1 VKVVKTLFALG
12 AILLIISSAN
22 AQEYWERVDVALDFI
37 HHNHLSTAVCAGD
50 FNADGMMDI
59 AAWNAYTIHWWEN
72 LGNNQYEEH
81 FVADNTLRGS
91 GINMK
96 AADINSDGHLDL
108 VYGQG
113 GFVFWR
119 PGGEN
124 GNFSENDYTITN
136 AMWYVSGF
144 EVVDLDDD
152 NDMDV
157 VVTASYNTH
166 NVSVFVNDGN
176 ENFTRQ
182 IVDNFC
188 HSAAGVCVADFDG
201 DGGLDIVV
209 TSSRWGSV
217 LMYRDDGENNF
228 TRTWVASGFTE
239 PRGMSAT
246 DLDNDGDIDVVV
258 GSAGGV
264 FFLENDG
271 NGTFEKHHIVQ
282 GSGQFLRCGDLDNDG
297 DIDIIN
303 AYDNAG
309 RYCINDGNQNFT
321 AYRLTDAHIHGC
333 LALDLADFNNDGAP
347 DFLRFSG
354 SYWDRH
360 VHYYLNSFAAP
371 AVGEIA
377 ADPASRDYGEVL
389 LGTSEELA
397 LTISNEGEGDLTVS
411 DITSDNNAFTT
422 DFGGE
427 LTLGGGENL
436 AVTVTFAPDQVQEYA
451 GALTITSN
459 DPDDGSINIDLTG
472 VGFGIPDI
480 EVSTSSLEFGEVFVG
495 VSTDL
500 TVGISNVG
508 TYDLVVSGIAV
519 NGEVFA
525 TDFAETITIL
535 AGASQDITVSFTPET
550 YGSVNG
556 NLFISSDDPDDPEVS
571 VELSGM
577 GLAADIELSDEAVD
591 FGDVEFRRS
600 DTMSFDISNDGNVDL
615 IISGM
620 DIDNEEFVVDFSD
633 ELTIEPGGSVNIGV
647 VYNANTLGDV
657 AGEIIITCNDPAD
670 PEVTVDLMGTSVWVS
685 EFELLSRIC
694 DRAWQLRD
702 EGVIN
707 RGQANSI
714 CVKPCHAER
723 HLRRDRTRTAIN
735 NLNALI
741 NHIEDFVEEG
751 VLSQED
757 GAWFVFETN
766 FIIDLI
772 QEFGVAGQGGQDL
785 ISELIP
791 ETVQIESVYP
801 NPFNSST
808 NIRYG
813 LPEEANISIEIFDI
827 SGRQV
832 AELVSGVQ
840 PAGYHTVT
848 WNANGFSVGLYL
860 EKYTNSSNVLVSKVL
875 LTK

>member
-1 VKVVKTLFALG
+1 
-12 AILLIISSAN
+12 
-22 AQEYWERVDVALDFI
+22 
-37 HHNHLSTAVCAGD
+37 LS
-50 FNADGMMDI
+50 N
-59 AAWNAYTIHWWEN
+59 
-72 LGNNQYEEH
+72 
-81 FVADNTLRGS
+81 
-91 GINMK
+91 
-96 AADINSDGHLDL
+96 
-108 VYGQG
+108 
-113 GFVFWR
+113 
-119 PGGEN
+119 
-124 GNFSENDYTITN
+124 
-136 AMWYVSGF
+136 YV
-144 EVVDLDDD
+144 
-152 NDMDV
+152 
-157 VVTASYNTH
+157 H
-166 NVSVFVNDGN
+166 NV
-176 ENFTRQ
+176 
-182 IVDNFC
+182 
-188 HSAAGVCVADFDG
+188 
-201 DGGLDIVV
+201 L
-209 TSSRWGSV
+209 
-217 LMYRDDGENNF
+217 
-228 TRTWVASGFTE
+228 
-239 PRGMSAT
+239 
-246 DLDNDGDIDVVV
+246 
-258 GSAGGV
+258 
-264 FFLENDG
+264 
-271 NGTFEKHHIVQ
+271 
-282 GSGQFLRCGDLDNDG
+282 
-297 DIDIIN
+297 
-303 AYDNAG
+303 
-309 RYCINDGNQNFT
+309 
-321 AYRLTDAHIHGC
+321 
-333 LALDLADFNNDGAP
+333 
-347 DFLRFSG
+347 
-354 SYWDRH
+354 
-360 VHYYLNSFAAP
+360 
-371 AVGEIA
+371 
-377 ADPASRDYGEVL
+377 
-389 LGTSEELA
+389 
-397 LTISNEGEGDLTVS
+397 
-411 DITSDNNAFTT
+411 
-422 DFGGE
+422 
-427 LTLGGGENL
+427 
-436 AVTVTFAPDQVQEYA
+436 
-451 GALTITSN
+451 TSN
-459 DPDDGSINIDLTG
+459 T
-472 VGFGIPDI
+472 
-480 EVSTSSLEFGEVFVG
+480 
-495 VSTDL
+495 
-500 TVGISNVG
+500 
-508 TYDLVVSGIAV
+508 
-519 NGEVFA
+519 
-525 TDFAETITIL
+525 
-535 AGASQDITVSFTPET
+535 SQDITVSFTPET

-860 EKYTNSSNVLVSKVL
+860 VKYTNSSNVLVSKVL